1 MSDYEYADDAEGI
14 AHLRARL
21 RDAERTAETFRTLA
35 GRQDKERSLWFRRAA
50 DLSSSLRA
58 LAHNYEV
65 LLSELGHHGH
75 ETQTETDPETMCL
88 DCYGL
93 REAKG
98 TLEWEAPQ

>member
-1 MSDYEYADDAEGI
+1 MLSVLPIFARGCETPSGP
-14 AHLRARL
+14 LRHFGRS
-21 RDAERTAETFRTLA
+21 

-58 LAHNYEV
+58 LVHNYEV

-75 ETQTETDPETMCL
+75 DAQTDPDTMCL